1 MLVGVMKALQLVAIG
16 NPLIITDLDIP
27 TPGPNELLIRIGAA
41 GICHSDVHYRAGT
54 SHAGPL
60 PLVPGHEVAG
70 TVDAVGEG
78 VSHHQPGDRVCLHY
92 LVTCGEC
99 RYCRA
104 DNEPFCPKG
113 RMLGKHRNGGFAEF
127 IVVPARNAF
136 HLPDAV
142 SMVAGA
148 VMMCSATTAYHALRR
163 ARMKPGESVAVFGI
177 GGLGLAAVQL
187 AMAMGAS
194 RVFAVD
200 LQKEKLDLAAELGA
214 IPVQGADAVAAIG
227 EACGGVD
234 VALELAGHPETMRQS
249 VQVLD
254 VQGRAALAGITDR
267 DMTLNPYG
275 ELIGKEAE
283 VMGVSDHLAVE
294 IPDLLAFAAEGRLD
308 VERGVSETVPLEAG
322 AVNRV
327 LDELAAG
334 RAGIRSVI
342 VPG

>member
-1 MLVGVMKALQLVAIG
+1 MRALHLVEIG
-16 NPLIITDLDIP
+16 NPLIGTDLEMP
-27 TPGPNELLIRIGAA
+27 TLGPGDLRVRVEAA

-54 SHAGPL
+54 SYAGPL

-78 VSHHQPGDRVCLHY
+78 VSGHQPGERVCLHY
-92 LVTCGEC
+92 LVTCGDC

-104 DNEPFCPKG
+104 DNEPFCPDG
-113 RMLGKHRNGGFAEF
+113 QMLGKHRNGGFAEF

-136 HLPDAV
+136 LLPDSV

-148 VMMCSATTAYHALRR
+148 VMMCSASTSYHALRR
-163 ARMKPGESVAVFGI
+163 ARMQPGESVAVFGI

-187 AMAMGAS
+187 ALAMGAS
-194 RVFAVD
+194 QVFAVD
-200 LQKEKLDLAAELGA
+200 LQAEKLALAAELGA
-214 IPVQGADAVAAIG
+214 VPVAGGEGSVATIR

-234 VALELAGHPETMRQS
+234 VALELVGHPDTMRQA
-249 VQVLD
+249 VQVLG
-254 VQGRAALAGITDR
+254 VQGRAALAGITER
-267 DMTLNPYG
+267 DMTLNSYAD
-275 ELIGKEAE
+275 LIGREAE

-308 VERGVSETVPLEAG
+308 VERGVTETVPLEAG

-342 VPG
+342 VT

>member
-1 MLVGVMKALQLVAIG
+1 MKAIQLVEIG
-16 NPLIITDLDIP
+16 KPLVTTDLGMP
-27 TPGPNELLIRIGAA
+27 MPGPNELRIRVEAA

-70 TVDAVGEG
+70 TVDALGAG
-78 VSHHQPGDRVCLHY
+78 VSSHLPGDRVCLHY
-92 LVTCGEC
+92 LVTCGDC

-104 DNEPFCPKG
+104 DHEPFCPDG
-113 RMLGKHRNGGFAEF
+113 RMLGKHRHGGFAEF

-136 HLPDAV
+136 RLPNSV

-148 VMMCSATTAYHALRR
+148 VMMCSASTSYHALRR
-163 ARMKPGESVAVFGI
+163 ARMQPGESVAVFGI

-187 AMAMGAS
+187 ALAMGAS
-194 RVFAVD
+194 SVFAVD
-200 LQKEKLDLAAELGA
+200 LQPAKLALAAELGA
-214 IPVQGADAVAAIG
+214 VRVPGGSRAVAYMRKLTRDR
-227 EACGGVD
+227 GVD
-234 VALELAGHPETMRQS
+234 VALELVGNPETMRQA
-249 VQVLD
+249 VQVLGI
-254 VQGRAALAGITDR
+254 QGRAALAGITDR

-294 IPDLLAFAAEGRLD
+294 IPDLLAFAADGQLD

-322 AVNRV
+322 EVNRV

-334 RAGIRSVI
+334 RAGVRSVI